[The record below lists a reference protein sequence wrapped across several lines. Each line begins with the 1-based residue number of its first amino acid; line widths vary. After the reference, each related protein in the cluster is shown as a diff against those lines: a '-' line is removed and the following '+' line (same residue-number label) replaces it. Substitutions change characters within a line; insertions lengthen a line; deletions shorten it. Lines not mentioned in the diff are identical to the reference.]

1 MNAYAST
8 DMSNLSLSV
17 RDELSG
23 YLLTGP
29 ESADALSAAGLP
41 LPEAQLSAEEAGEA
55 LVART
60 GSDEYLAFLPK
71 GQNAPACAWCFP
83 RADRIL
89 AVQGEGWIE
98 LMAQLCQFDFRKM
111 QPGDWLMASVAGVN
125 CWLYREQSGNA
136 LLIGFDAGFDHYLSD
151 VFNTLVSEL
160 GGKESTKGGA
170 L

>member
-1 MNAYAST
+1 MNT
-8 DMSNLSLSV
+8 LNLSV
-17 RDELSG
+17 RDDLNG

-29 ESADALSAAGLP
+29 ESAAALAAAGLP
-41 LPEAQLSAEEAGEA
+41 MPEAQLSAQEADGA

-60 GSDEYLAFLPK
+60 GKDEYMAFLPGAK
-71 GQNAPACAWCFP
+71 GAPACAWCFP

-89 AVQGEGWIE
+89 AVQGEGWVE
-98 LMAQLCQFDFRKM
+98 LMAQLCQYDFRKM
-111 QPGDWLMASVAGVN
+111 QPGDWLMSAVAGVN
-125 CWLYREQSGNA
+125 CWLYREHSDGA

-151 VFNTLVSEL
+151 LFSSLVSEL